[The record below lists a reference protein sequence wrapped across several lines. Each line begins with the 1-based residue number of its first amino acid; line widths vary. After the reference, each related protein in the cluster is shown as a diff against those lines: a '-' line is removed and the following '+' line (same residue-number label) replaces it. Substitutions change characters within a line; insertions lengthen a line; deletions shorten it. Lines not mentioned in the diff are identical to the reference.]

1 MKGKCEHSPLS
12 LSTIC
17 DAYAA
22 LKASKSIPDTIVL
35 SPKQFALLQET
46 LNDGPTPSM
55 GYDFDYP
62 EWDGSEL
69 FTCSNPDCR
78 RTHNSDWNTHDNL
91 WKTSNRR
98 GASCCCLD
106 ICLVQNMNL
115 SDFQQA

>member
-12 LSTIC
+12 LSIIC

-55 GYDFDYP
+55 GYDFDYKPDVVGSDPALDPVRLVGGDPLQYITVIVTVDANKCMPTNAELALEEP
-62 EWDGSEL
+62 EPL
-69 FTCSNPDCR
+69 M
-78 RTHNSDWNTHDNL
+78 
-91 WKTSNRR
+91 NR
-98 GASCCCLD
+98 SW
-106 ICLVQNMNL
+106 
-115 SDFQQA
+115 